1 VLNIIS
7 KASSNLFRGDNPVR
21 RLIYFSS
28 ALELLIIKDAY
39 KEGDPMYWLS
49 KDDPLYIDW
58 NIPEKRGT
66 NVDRSEC

>member
-1 VLNIIS
+1 MLNNIS
-7 KASSNLFRGDNPVR
+7 KASSNLFLGDNPV
-21 RLIYFSS
+21 LKEMYFSS